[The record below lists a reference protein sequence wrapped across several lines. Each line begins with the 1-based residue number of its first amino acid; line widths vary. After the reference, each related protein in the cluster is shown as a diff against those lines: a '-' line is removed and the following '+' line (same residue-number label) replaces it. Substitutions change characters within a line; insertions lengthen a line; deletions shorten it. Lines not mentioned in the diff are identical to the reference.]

1 MIHLVL
7 SQLNMLFRVNRFSLL
22 LPHFWLLGT
31 VSFRFW
37 FFFRR
42 NRLSIFWKR
51 KRFNRIYL
59 TFTMTSISIISNK
72 WSNIIYSHIAK
83 NVEKT
88 VTNLKCYL
96 RGTAVCSKSKC
107 IRARMRSVSTKLA

>member
-1 MIHLVL
+1 
-7 SQLNMLFRVNRFSLL
+7 MLFRVNRFSLL

-51 KRFNRIYL
+51 KNFNRIYL
-59 TFTMTSISIISNK
+59 TFTFPSNGATSYKATSQKMSPTL
-72 WSNIIYSHIAK
+72 
-83 NVEKT
+83 NV
-88 VTNLKCYL
+88 
-96 RGTAVCSKSKC
+96 
-107 IRARMRSVSTKLA
+107 I

>member
-1 MIHLVL
+1 
-7 SQLNMLFRVNRFSLL
+7 MLFRVNRFSLL

-51 KRFNRIYL
+51 KNFNRIYL
-59 TFTMTSISIISNK
+59 TFTFPSNGATSHIISNK
-72 WSNIIYSHIAK
+72 WSNIIQSHIAK